1 MVGFNIM
8 LELIDELKDTE
19 LAIFDLDGVV
29 YRGDALIPNADKVIK
44 ELKKLSIK
52 VVYNSNNS
60 TATRQTYV
68 ERLDRFNIRSKMDDF
83 YTSASITSAE
93 ITKLKQNAKIFVI
106 GEKGLRTELQSLGH
120 KIITKP
126 KDYKEID
133 FVIVGLDRDFK
144 YSDLAIAQK
153 CILEGNAQ
161 FYATNADSTLPVAR
175 GLKPGA
181 GVMVNALKTC
191 TGKEPVKIFGKPEP
205 FGIEMILND
214 TKIST
219 EHAVIF
225 GDRLNTDILAGNR
238 AGIKTIVVLT
248 GVTTMEMVEDLRI
261 KSKNSTISD
270 INLLPDIVIHKLDE
284 VFKEKSNL

>member
-1 MVGFNIM
+1 M
-8 LELIDELKDTE
+8 LELIDELKDIK
-19 LAIFDLDGVV
+19 LAIFDLDGVI
-29 YRGDALIPNADKVIK
+29 YRGDALIPNAEKVIK
-44 ELKKLSIK
+44 EFKNLSIK

-68 ERLDRFNIRSKMDDF
+68 ERLETFNIKSKINDF

-93 ITKLKQNAKIFVI
+93 ITKLKQNANIYVI
-106 GEKGLRTELQSLGH
+106 GEKGLRSELQASGH
-120 KIITKP
+120 TIITKP
-126 KDYKEID
+126 RDFKEID

-144 YSDLAIAQK
+144 YSNLAIAQK

-214 TKIST
+214 TKISAENT
-219 EHAVIF
+219 VIF
-225 GDRLNTDILAGNR
+225 GDRLNTDVLAGNR

-248 GVTTMEMVEDLRI
+248 GVTTMEMIEELKI

-270 INLLPDIVIHKLDE
+270 KNLIPDIVIHKLDE
-284 VFKEKSNL
+284 VFKE

>member
-8 LELIDELKDTE
+8 LELIDELKDIK
-19 LAIFDLDGVV
+19 LAIFDLDGVI
-29 YRGDALIPNADKVIK
+29 YRGDTLIPNADKIIK
-44 ELKKLSIK
+44 KLKNLSIK

-60 TATRQTYV
+60 TVTRQTYV
-68 ERLDRFNIRSKMDDF
+68 KRLDNFNIKSTIDDF

-106 GEKGLRTELQSLGH
+106 GEKGLRLELQSLGH
-120 KIITKP
+120 TIITKP
-126 KDYKEID
+126 KNYKEID

-144 YSDLAIAQK
+144 YSNLAIAQK

-191 TGKEPVKIFGKPEP
+191 TSKEPIKIFGKPEP
-205 FGIEMILND
+205 FGIDMILND
-214 TKIST
+214 TKISA
-219 EHAVIF
+219 ENAVIF

-238 AGIKTIVVLT
+238 AGIKTIIVLT
-248 GVTTMEMVEDLRI
+248 GVTTMEMIEELSI
-261 KSKNSTISD
+261 KLKNTTISD
-270 INLLPDIVIHKLDE
+270 INLIPNIVFQKLDE
-284 VFKEKSNL
+284 VFKK